1 MLFVT
6 CLTLPTRVIP
16 RLRCHAPLCSALG
29 GNLGGCT
36 SWLLGL
42 DGGRT
47 AAALRADV
55 LVPVRGARRCV
66 DYNYGFG
73 GWP

>member
-1 MLFVT
+1 M
-6 CLTLPTRVIP
+6 
-16 RLRCHAPLCSALG
+16 RCHAPLCSALG